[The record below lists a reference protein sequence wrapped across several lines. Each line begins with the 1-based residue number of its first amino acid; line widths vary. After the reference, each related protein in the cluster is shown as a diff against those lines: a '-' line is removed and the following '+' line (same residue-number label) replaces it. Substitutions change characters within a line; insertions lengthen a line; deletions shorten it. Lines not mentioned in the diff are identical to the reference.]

1 MSGPSRRR
9 RIPAGPAA
17 ALLVLASTPAI
28 HAQRDAFVEGVRDLA
43 AAAARPDTD
52 ELGPALDR
60 MEAALAEWDRA
71 LAAFEAQVRGEASAA
86 PPARAFQ
93 LRLDLGLR
101 LLDRGRLA
109 DALDQFDALAALEPR
124 RPDVALLKALAL
136 EAAGRPADAAAAF
149 RAAWALDVDDPVKAY
164 YVLHRGGDSPPA
176 ELDRARDVL
185 TATYRRLL
193 EGQGPPPGGAP
204 FAVLGPI
211 PDTLTPAPVVGADAW
226 VPGFQLLLD
235 RRYDAAIAALRRR
248 LTGAGAEPEHSPRVR
263 FARGREYEAGVRIAE
278 ARREYEAALAGTLV
292 GRAPLYIGI
301 GRLAQ
306 VEGDIDAA
314 IDAFS
319 RAVSL
324 NPNDPLAHK
333 ELAAACAAAGR
344 MDEAFRELVA
354 ALLIAPR
361 DAHAFAA
368 IGQMYIDAGRDAD
381 AVPALTRALELMP
394 ASYEPRYALAT
405 ALTRLGRT
413 EDAARELAI
422 YERGR
427 QEMLERRRRQMQDER
442 DRAGARQGGAR

>member
-1 MSGPSRRR
+1 MSGAQRRR

-17 ALLVLASTPAI
+17 ALLILASTPAI
-28 HAQRDAFVEGVRDLA
+28 NAQRDAFVNGVRDLA
-43 AAAARPDTD
+43 AAAAGADKE
-52 ELGPALDR
+52 ELSAALER
-60 MEAALAEWDRA
+60 MSHALAEWDRA
-71 LAAFEAQVRGEASAA
+71 LAALEAQARDEATPR
-86 PPARAFQ
+86 PPAFQ
-93 LRLDLGLR
+93 RRLDLGLQ
-101 LLDRGRLA
+101 LLERGRLA
-109 DALDQFDALAALEPR
+109 DALEQFDALAALEPR

-149 RAAWALDVDDPVKAY
+149 RAAWALDANEPVKAY
-164 YVLHRGGDSPPA
+164 YVLHRAADSPPA
-176 ELDRARDVL
+176 DLDRARGVL
-185 TATYRRLL
+185 TATYRRFLDG
-193 EGQGPPPGGAP
+193 EGPLPAATP
-204 FAVLGPI
+204 FAALGPI

-226 VPGFQLLLD
+226 VPGFRLVLD
-235 RRYDAAIAALRRR
+235 RRYDEAIAALRRG
-248 LTGAGAEPEHSPRVR
+248 LTVTGPEPEHSPRLR
-263 FARGREYEAGVRIAE
+263 FIKGREYEAEVRIAE

-292 GRAPLYIGI
+292 GRGLLYIGI

-319 RAVSL
+319 HAVSL

-427 QEMLERRRRQMQDER
+427 QDMLERRRRQMQDER
-442 DRAGARQGGAR
+442 DPAGARRDGAR